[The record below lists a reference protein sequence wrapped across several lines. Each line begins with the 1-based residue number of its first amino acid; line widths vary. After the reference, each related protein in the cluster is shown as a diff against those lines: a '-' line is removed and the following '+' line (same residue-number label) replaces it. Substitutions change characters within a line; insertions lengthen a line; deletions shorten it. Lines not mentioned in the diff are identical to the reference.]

1 MKHTIFALV
10 ENKSGVLARIS
21 GLFSA
26 RGYNINSLAVGETEK
41 PDISRIT
48 IVVNGDENVLEQV
61 TKQLNKLPDVIKV
74 RDFKGAHYIERDLML
89 IKVSADKKVRP
100 EIMEIV
106 SVFRAKVVD
115 VAKSSLTIEM
125 TGDAEKVNAIT
136 ELLRP
141 FGIKEIVR
149 TGKIA
154 MARSPKKP

>member
-125 TGDAEKVNAIT
+125 TGDEDKIQAFV
-136 ELLRP
+136 ELMRP
-141 FGIKEIVR
+141 YGILELAR
-149 TGKIA
+149 TGVIA
-154 MARSPKKP
+154 LERGGK